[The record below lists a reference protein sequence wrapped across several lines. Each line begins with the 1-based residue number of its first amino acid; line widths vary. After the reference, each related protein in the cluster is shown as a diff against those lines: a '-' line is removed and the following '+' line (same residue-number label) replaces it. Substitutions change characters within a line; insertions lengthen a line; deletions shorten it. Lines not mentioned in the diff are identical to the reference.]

1 MTDELI
7 IFAHILEATSWRSVQ
22 GLMEMYGNGYLRD
35 LGRVYEIAFESK
47 IDSVGAFFCRILQAG
62 L

>member
-1 MTDELI
+1 
-7 IFAHILEATSWRSVQ
+7 
-22 GLMEMYGNGYLRD
+22 MEMYGNGYLRD